1 MLWFYFTSVHICV
14 ALTAFFT
21 LATELL
27 SALVTKPYLMC
38 PASYFFFCIIS
49 NNSKSKS
56 VLNTDVS
63 SKNTFLIPDLEKNF
77 IVFSPL
83 SIVTS

>member
-38 PASYFFFCIIS
+38 PASYFFFALFQIIQ
-49 NNSKSKS
+49 N
-56 VLNTDVS
+56 
-63 SKNTFLIPDLEKNF
+63 
-77 IVFSPL
+77 L
-83 SIVTS
+83 SQC

>member
-14 ALTAFFT
+14 ALSAFFM

-38 PASYFFFCIIS
+38 PASYFFCIIS

-56 VLNTDVS
+56 VLNKNVS
-63 SKNTFLIPDLEKNF
+63 NKNTFLIPDLEKNF
-77 IVFSPL
+77 IVF
-83 SIVTS
+83 